1 MCLQYELASLIP
13 INNCISTVS
22 NHKWTIDEFTF
33 IEFWEDPN
41 SISRCS
47 ISTLPALQAKWI
59 GLSAY
64 YENDNNLYQVKS
76 YRKSTWWTLSSK
88 ELYCYEFNVDLTIII
103 YTSDISSTDTPHSL
117 TKYSTTEVNPFKAAE
132 WIGWNPPYN
141 QLCLTDDTSQYTY
154 YWYHFSFC
162 SRIHIIFYN

>member
-1 MCLQYELASLIP
+1 MNLHSLNFEKIPTLLADAAYPLYLHCKQNELVCLHTMKTI
-13 INNCISTVS
+13 IICIKL
-22 NHKWTIDEFTF
+22 NHT
-33 IEFWEDPN
+33 
-41 SISRCS
+41 
-47 ISTLPALQAKWI
+47 
-59 GLSAY
+59 
-64 YENDNNLYQVKS
+64 ENQHGH
-76 YRKSTWWTLSSK
+76 WAK